1 MGLPMVWPRHS
12 AAEDFGVIRFKA
24 LPSAAAVATLATTQF
39 GVDQLAAQ
47 FHAGGKA
54 IDQGHQCFA
63 VRFAG
68 GEIA

>member
-1 MGLPMVWPRHS
+1 M
-12 AAEDFGVIRFKA
+12 IRFKA

-39 GVDQLAAQ
+39 GVNQLAAQ
-47 FHAGGKA
+47 FDAGGKA
-54 IDQGHQCFA
+54 IDQGHECFA